1 MFRRLAI
8 FLIEL
13 YQRIPGNWHY
23 SCRFTPTCSEYA
35 KEAIER
41 FGFIKGLFLSI
52 KRILR
57 CNPLGGSGHDP
68 VPIKSN
74 E

>member
-23 SCRFTPTCSEYA
+23 SCRFTPTCSEYT

-52 KRILR
+52 KRILC
-57 CNPLGGSGHDP
+57 CNPLGGSGYDP
-68 VPIKSN
+68 VPIKN
-74 E
+74 NK